1 MKCWPILGME
11 SLKNTTYKEKNWTLI
26 VVTKVF
32 DKIFTDFLQY
42 SPQGPNYDWHCHENL
57 VVGFLVHVFVHY
69 DYSLHHLKQIQ
80 VYKKNTK
87 SAKNIQLFHWCRNHW
102 QKQGHLS
109 WTPPFRWWC
118 LVTLYG
124 YQHKSFFNIWQQ
136 NEGDIPES
144 FLLALILSW
153 FFSLLYHFNVFC
165 AIAVILFP
173 DFPLFMFKNVSCL
186 SYFILCNIFLNC
198 GFIWL

>member
-1 MKCWPILGME
+1 MKGWPILGME

-32 DKIFTDFLQY
+32 DKIFTDFIQY

-57 VVGFLVHVFVHY
+57 VVGLLVHIFVHY

-80 VYKKNTK
+80 VYKQIQSLLRIFNCFTGAETTDKNRNV
-87 SAKNIQLFHWCRNHW
+87 SHNHHLLDYGVWLFCM
-102 QKQGHLS
+102 GTDTSLS
-109 WTPPFRWWC
+109 SIFE
-118 LVTLYG
+118 
-124 YQHKSFFNIWQQ
+124 QQ

-144 FLLALILSW
+144 FLLAFILSW

-173 DFPLFMFKNVSCL
+173 DFPSFMFKNVSCL
-186 SYFILCNIFLNC
+186 SDFILCNIFLNC
-198 GFIWL
+198 GFIRL